1 MRDDDLAWTPAQTPW
16 AVPIQGYRT
25 RASVPTAWAPPAPVP
40 PTWRSPSGASLA
52 SLDLSGLA
60 STIDG
65 SPFLVG
71 DTWIASTSGKP
82 IPRPLGPVLLPVGI
96 REPYVMIAGRPYQLT
111 YDCLA
116 RVPRKLGEIAHA
128 DAHVLVIMGDTTR
141 VIWVSRDG
149 GPLRGYSI
157 DRCMFHE

>member
-1 MRDDDLAWTPAQTPW
+1 MD
-16 AVPIQGYRT
+16 T
-25 RASVPTAWAPPAPVP
+25 RADPVGRPDPGLSHPRLRTNRMGPAGSRTTNLALALRCVARIARPFGPRVHDRRQPVP
-40 PTWRSPSGASLA
+40 
-52 SLDLSGLA
+52 
-60 STIDG
+60 
-65 SPFLVG
+65 VG

-96 REPYVMIAGRPYQLT
+96 RDPYLMIAGRPYQLT
-111 YDCLA
+111 SDYLA
-116 RVPRKLGEIAHA
+116 RVPRKLGEIVHA